1 MLVASYR
8 AAVKQLFQ
16 QLVQVVQRYDPRVVG
31 GIVAG
36 VLLLALLVWWIVRL
50 RRPSAEE
57 LERRRREKLVS
68 SGRITDGHLLDARSL
83 AGEESVAE
91 APEVL
96 VYSYR
101 CAGVTYNCAQ
111 DVSLLPELVK
121 GYRIDQ
127 PLQVRYEPQNPGNS
141 IIVAQNWSGLWR
153 LDDVRLRKP
162 RPTRMAG

>member
-1 MLVASYR
+1 M
-8 AAVKQLFQ
+8 KQLFHN
-16 QLVQVVQRYDPRVVG
+16 LVQVVRGYDARVVG
-31 GIVAG
+31 GAAAG
-36 VLLLALLVWWIVRL
+36 VLLLCLLIWCLIR
-50 RRPSAEE
+50 RNRPSAEE
-57 LERRRREKLVS
+57 LERRRREHLVS
-68 SGRITDGHLLDARSL
+68 IGRITDGHLLDARSL
-83 AGEESVAE
+83 AGEESVSDT
-91 APEVL
+91 PEVL

-141 IIVAQNWSGLWR
+141 IIVAENWSGLWR
-153 LDDVRLRKP
+153 LDDARLRQP